1 MLKIMIK
8 RLIEKLKTL
17 RLLFVRR
24 SKTVYNPYPSVGDK
38 VKVRVG
44 FGGYLNGTVSRVV
57 INDHDAYCWID
68 EYSPS
73 GKWLRSG
80 TASFSY
86 CVFEYL

>member
-1 MLKIMIK
+1 MRNSIK
-8 RLIEKLKTL
+8 RLRVLCLYPIRYIKSIFKAH
-17 RLLFVRR
+17 
-24 SKTVYNPYPSVGDK
+24 PSVGDK

-44 FGGYLNGTVSRVV
+44 FGGCLRGIVSRVV

-68 EYSPS
+68 EYDTH
-73 GKWLRSG
+73 GKLVRSG

>member
-1 MLKIMIK
+1 MYKI
-8 RLIEKLKTL
+8 LIEKLKAL
-17 RLLFVRR
+17 RQYFVRR
-24 SKTVYNPYPSVGDK
+24 SKTIYKPYPIVGDK

-44 FGGYLNGTVSRVV
+44 FGGYLKGIVSKVV

-68 EYSPS
+68 EYSSS

>member
-1 MLKIMIK
+1 MYK
-8 RLIEKLKTL
+8 RLIEKLKAL
-17 RLLFVRR
+17 RQYFVRR
-24 SKTVYNPYPSVGDK
+24 SKTAYKPYPSVGDK

-44 FGGYLNGTVSRVV
+44 FGGCLNGIVSRVV
-57 INDHDAYCWID
+57 TNDHDAYCWID

>member
-1 MLKIMIK
+1 MYKI
-8 RLIEKLKTL
+8 LIEKLKAL
-17 RLLFVRR
+17 RQYFVRR
-24 SKTVYNPYPSVGDK
+24 SKTVYKPYPSVGDK
-38 VKVRVG
+38 VKVSVG
-44 FGGYLNGTVSRVV
+44 FGGYLKGTVSRIV

-68 EYSPS
+68 EYSPT

>member
-1 MLKIMIK
+1 MKK
-8 RLIEKLKTL
+8 YLIEKLKAL
-17 RLLFVRR
+17 HQYFIRS
-24 SKTVYNPYPSVGDK
+24 SKTIYKPYPCVGDK
-38 VKVRVG
+38 VRVDVG
-44 FGGYLNGTVSRVV
+44 FDGRLEGIVSRVV

-68 EYSPS
+68 EYSSS